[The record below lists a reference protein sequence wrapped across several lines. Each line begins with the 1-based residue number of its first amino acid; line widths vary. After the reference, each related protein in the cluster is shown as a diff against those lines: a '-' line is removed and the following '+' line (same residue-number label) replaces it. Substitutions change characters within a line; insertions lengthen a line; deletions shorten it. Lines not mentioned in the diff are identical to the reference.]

1 MNDTIDVRFG
11 SLFPWPFR
19 FVAALMIVAGL
30 VLIVEKSF
38 LSVALMSI
46 GGFILS
52 GYEGTEI
59 NKAKKSYV
67 DYKSFFFLRSGTR
80 ENYID
85 VEKIFVSTSKI
96 KQQFYTAHTN
106 HSSTF
111 ENVEYNGFLKFSNG
125 EKIQLLRKRKKPELM
140 KELKRVSLFLNVP
153 IEDNTNVYQKTN

>member
-38 LSVALMSI
+38 LSIALISI

-59 NKAKKSYV
+59 NKAKK
-67 DYKSFFFLRSGTR
+67 KFMGLFKKATR
-80 ENYID
+80 
-85 VEKIFVSTSKI
+85 
-96 KQQFYTAHTN
+96 
-106 HSSTF
+106 
-111 ENVEYNGFLKFSNG
+111 
-125 EKIQLLRKRKKPELM
+125 
-140 KELKRVSLFLNVP
+140 
-153 IEDNTNVYQKTN
+153 